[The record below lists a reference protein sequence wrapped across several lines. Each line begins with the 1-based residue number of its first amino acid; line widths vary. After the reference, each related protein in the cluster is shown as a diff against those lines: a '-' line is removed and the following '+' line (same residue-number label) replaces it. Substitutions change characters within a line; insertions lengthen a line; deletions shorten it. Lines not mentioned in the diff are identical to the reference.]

1 MKNNNFKFR
10 MYAGKK
16 LSEKKS
22 GASVFVALF
31 AGIAGS
37 FAVLIVVI
45 GVMNGFQD
53 NYITRRI
60 EIASYHAV
68 IQPADDKAGFVYDKA
83 VVEYLYR
90 NVPEIEAAVPFCD
103 RDIII
108 LFRNK
113 IDSDRQPVKL
123 RAVDS
128 EEILKDSRFLEL
140 FNITHG
146 KLDLSD
152 DKVILGEELGW
163 RELSFARL
171 NSPVYLTPDI
181 SLQTLAGRKEKN
193 AEEFRVSGYF
203 NTGSYDYDRYW
214 AFVSLSSFFKLTG
227 TSQIDSIGV
236 KFRKGVNKRAAAEK
250 IRSLPELEKYGLE
263 IKTAEEINSAYF
275 AALRL
280 EKTMIMFLFVI
291 IFLMVAVNIFG
302 TLRLMIL
309 EKKEKILI
317 LKALGTVPRDIEQIF
332 LFESLILAF
341 GGAAVGLLAGT
352 FISYN
357 ILNIFAVAEF
367 IINSALRI
375 AVPASFFRPLVIYD
389 TSIYYQTDFLVKFK
403 FAELAAMYFSIVLLT
418 LLSAYIPVAKAARL
432 RPNKILQESL

>member
-1 MKNNNFKFR
+1 MKNHNFKFR

-16 LSEKKS
+16 LSERKS
-22 GASVFVALF
+22 GDCVFAILF

-68 IQPADDKAGFVYDKA
+68 IQPADSKSSLVYDKS
-83 VVEYLYR
+83 VVDYLYR
-90 NVPEIEAAVPFCD
+90 TVPEIEAAVAFCD

-128 EEILKDSRFLEL
+128 REVMNDSRFLEL
-140 FNITHG
+140 FSITHG

-181 SLQTLAGRKEKN
+181 SLQALTGMKEK
-193 AEEFRVSGYF
+193 AAQEFRVAGYF

-227 TSQIDSIGV
+227 TNQIDGIGL
-236 KFRKGVNKRAAAEK
+236 KFKKGVNKRAAVEK
-250 IRSLPELEKYGLE
+250 IRNLPELTQNGLE
-263 IKTAEEINSAYF
+263 IKTAEETNSAYF

-280 EKTMIMFLFVI
+280 EKTMILFLFVI

-317 LKALGTVPRDIEQIF
+317 LKALGTIPHDIERIF
-332 LFESLILAF
+332 LYESLILAF
-341 GGAAVGLLAGT
+341 GASAVGLLVGT

-357 ILNIFAVAEF
+357 ILNIFSVVEF
-367 IINSALRI
+367 VINSALQI
-375 AVPASFFRPLVIYD
+375 AIPADFFKPIVIYD

-403 FAELAAMYFSIVLLT
+403 FAELATMYFSIVLLT
-418 LLSAYIPVAKAARL
+418 LLAAYIPVAKAAKL
-432 RPNKILQESL
+432 RPNEILQESL